1 MLKIKLFILFSF
13 VFINMPVF
21 ADPPQDKLPTSR
33 DCAALLLPE
42 TRSQANPH
50 VDLSLC
56 DPLNARKSNLPH
68 KV

>member
-13 VFINMPVF
+13 VFINIPSF
-21 ADPPQDKLPTSR
+21 ADSPQNKLPTGR
-33 DCAALLLPE
+33 DCTALLSPD
-42 TRSQANPH
+42 TRSQVNPN

-68 KV
+68 